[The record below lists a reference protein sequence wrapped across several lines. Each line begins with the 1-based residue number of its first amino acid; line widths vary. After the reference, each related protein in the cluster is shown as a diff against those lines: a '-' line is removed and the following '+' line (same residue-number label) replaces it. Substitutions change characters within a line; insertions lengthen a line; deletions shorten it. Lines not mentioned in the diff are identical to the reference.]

1 MERRFIVEEF
11 LHLTEKTNKPTLLE
25 AASAVVIL
33 WVDIYDYKNE
43 TWVDFPLDLTK
54 FKPAEMRTIGY
65 LIGST
70 GDSIIVCS
78 TIDLHD
84 DLCSTVSVIPN
95 GCIRNITV
103 L

>member
-43 TWVDFPLDLTK
+43 TWVDFQLDLTK

>member
-43 TWVDFPLDLTK
+43 TLVDFPLDLTK

>member
-1 MERRFIVEEF
+1 MERQFIVEEF
-11 LHLTEKTNKPTLLE
+11 LHLTEKTNRPTLFE
-25 AASAVVIL
+25 AVTAVVIL
-33 WVDIYDYKNE
+33 WVDIYDYKQE

-70 GDSIIVCS
+70 SDSIIVCS
-78 TIDLHD
+78 TIDLND
-84 DLCSTVSVIPN
+84 DLCATVSVIPN